1 MAVLEQKFDDVRNDG
16 LLLPSAVS
24 TAIQNDEPDTPAPSR
39 TRLVKRT
46 PSASVR
52 KPQTLDVI
60 GNFTIKI
67 NIKYMY

>member
-1 MAVLEQKFDDVRNDG
+1 MAILEQKFDDVRNDG

-24 TAIQNDEPDTPAPSR
+24 SAMQNDEPDTPAPSR

-52 KPQTLDVI
+52 KPQTLDVM
-60 GNFTIKI
+60 GNFYKKK
-67 NIKYMY
+67 NN